1 MWERRY
7 INKGKILNLVKV
19 FIRFYDIKKLYEKFI
34 VSFFLN
40 FFREGSVGRMKIG
53 LCMGKS
59 IF

>member
-7 INKGKILNLVKV
+7 TNKGKILNSVKA
-19 FIRFYDIKKLYEKFI
+19 FTRLYDTKKPHEKST

-40 FFREGSVGRMKIG
+40 FFREGSVGRMKTG